1 MVSNAGEFASTRHHV
16 DILGIGFGPAN
27 LSLAIAV
34 EEHNAACQ
42 ADEQVSVQFV
52 EAQQRFGWHDGMLL
66 PHAAMQISFLKDL
79 VSLRS
84 PTSPYTF
91 LNYLHE
97 RDRLTDFINLKTF
110 FPARREFFDYLNWAA
125 SRVTVPVDF
134 GTRAVRIDRD
144 GQRFNVTLRHG
155 SSDDATGDGL
165 ERVSAGAVVLGT
177 GICPALPEGV
187 AAGPRVFHNHRLLS
201 DLESIPDRPHDRFL
215 VVGAGQSA
223 AEVTAYLHEL
233 FPTAEV
239 HTSIRRFGY
248 LPSDDTPYANRIFD
262 PDSVDEFYSAPAEL
276 RKRLLDQHWSTNYS
290 AVDAELIKDLYRRE
304 YDEKVRGER
313 RLVVH
318 RMTEVADLREEPGG
332 VEVTLRDVGDRGTV
346 GLKVDAVVF
355 ATGFRAADPSDLLGM
370 GFETDQVCDADGPIV
385 ARDYSL
391 DASGADGRIFL
402 NGGVQNSHG
411 LTSSLLSNVAVR
423 SAEILSAV
431 IGKTT
436 PRARDAREEGEHH
449 GEESI

>member
-1 MVSNAGEFASTRHHV
+1 MVSNAGEPVSTPVHV

-27 LSLAIAV
+27 LSLAIAI
-34 EEHNAACQ
+34 EEHNATARPDDRLT
-42 ADEQVSVQFV
+42 ARFV
-52 EAQQRFGWHDGMLL
+52 EAQQTFGWHDGMLL
-66 PHAAMQISFLKDL
+66 PHASMQISFLKDL
-79 VSLRS
+79 VSLRA

-97 RDRLTDFINLKTF
+97 RDRLSDFINLKTF
-110 FPARREFFDYLNWAA
+110 FPARREFFDYLSWAA
-125 SRVTVPVDF
+125 ERVSVAVDF
-134 GTRAVRIDRD
+134 GTRAVRIDRA
-144 GQRFNVTLRHG
+144 GQRFCVTVHRDSG
-155 SSDDATGDGL
+155 DDGASGGGPEQVD
-165 ERVSAGAVVLGT
+165 AGAIVLGT
-177 GICPALPEGV
+177 GICPTLPDGIT
-187 AAGPRVFHNHRLLS
+187 AGPRVFHNHRLLS
-201 DLESIPDRPHDRFL
+201 DLETIPDRPHDRFL

-276 RKRLLDQHWSTNYS
+276 RTWLLSQHWSTNYS
-290 AVDAELIKDLYRRE
+290 AVDAGLINDLYRRE
-304 YDEKVRGER
+304 YDEKVRGQR

-318 RMTEVADLREEPGG
+318 RMTEVADLREDPGG
-332 VEVTLRDVGDRGTV
+332 VEVTLRDIGDRGTIV
-346 GLKVDAVVF
+346 LKVDAVVF
-355 ATGFRAADPSDLLGM
+355 ATGFRSADPGDLLGA
-370 GFETDQVCDADGPIV
+370 GFETDQVCDAAGPVV

-391 DASGADGRIFL
+391 EAPGADGRIFL
-402 NGGVQNSHG
+402 NGAGVQNSHG

-431 IGKTT
+431 IAKTT
-436 PRARDAREEGEHH
+436 PPIGEEGERH